1 MRWNNIYI
9 AAVFVVSGPGLLKGD
24 FADERPLGLKKTQCL
39 GRGGGIH
46 TPHICYFQLCS
57 ELLAVTCLPDVC
69 RVTLGLV
76 YLATKLNKHKWCLGN
91 TNTLTR
97 KLALLLD
104 IYPIHPSARC
114 RWIWTETQGGEH
126 PRWGAP
132 SVESI
137 FGSILHCFSL
147 NSCDTCD
154 SKYPLLKGMF

>member
-1 MRWNNIYI
+1 ML
-9 AAVFVVSGPGLLKGD
+9 VVSGPSLLKGD
-24 FADERPLGLKKTQCL
+24 FADEGPLGLKKTQCL

-104 IYPIHPSARC
+104 IYPIHSSTRC

-132 SVESI
+132 SM
-137 FGSILHCFSL
+137 GSTFSGEHPRWRASLGLFCIVFPWTLVPLVTVNILC
-147 NSCDTCD
+147 
-154 SKYPLLKGMF
+154 